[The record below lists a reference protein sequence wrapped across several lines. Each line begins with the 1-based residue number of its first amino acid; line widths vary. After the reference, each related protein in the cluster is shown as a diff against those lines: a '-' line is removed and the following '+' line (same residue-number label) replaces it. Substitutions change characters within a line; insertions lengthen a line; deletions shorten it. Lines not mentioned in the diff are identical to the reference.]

1 MSRLYMEHYHGEVT
15 VTRDSYL
22 NKMQVVHI
30 GKYMQIKF
38 KIIKCVINLDV
49 RICAIKSNLL
59 SNIYETLFNV
69 MGFEV
74 YLFIFITF
82 LRIASCI
89 L

>member
-1 MSRLYMEHYHGEVT
+1 MFQLYMDHYHGEVT

-30 GKYMQIKF
+30 EKFMQIKL
-38 KIIKCVINLDV
+38 KILKCVINLDL
-49 RICAIKSNLL
+49 RICAIKSNPL

-69 MGFEV
+69 MEFEV
-74 YLFIFITF
+74 YFFSF
-82 LRIASCI
+82 LRIVSCI